1 MYSIEYSGQFKK
13 SLKLAKKRG
22 LPLES
27 LYLVISILAEK
38 GVLPQ
43 EYRPHLLSGKYSG
56 IWECHIKPDWLLLW
70 KQNDEELILLL
81 LNTGSHSDL
90 F

>member
-22 LPLES
+22 LSLEPL
-27 LYLVISILAEK
+27 YRVISILSEK
-38 GVLPQ
+38 GILPQ
-43 EYRPHLLSGKYSG
+43 EYKPHILSGKYSG

-70 KQNDEELILLL
+70 KQNDEELVLLL
-81 LNTGSHSDL
+81 LNTGTHSDL

>member
-38 GVLPQ
+38 GGLPQ

>member
-22 LPLES
+22 LSLEPL
-27 LYLVISILAEK
+27 YQVISILAEK
-38 GVLPQ
+38 GVLPK

-70 KQNDEELILLL
+70 KQNDEELVLLL